1 MPLTFYL
8 HYFSVILAQCP
19 MLENVT
25 NSALMVSG
33 NSPGNFA
40 TYTCDPDYELVGM
53 SVLVCGDN
61 RQWNAEPPICKCK

>member
-1 MPLTFYL
+1 
-8 HYFSVILAQCP
+8 
-19 MLENVT
+19 MLENLT
-25 NSALMVSG
+25 NSAVIVSG

-40 TYTCDPDYELVGM
+40 TYTCDPDYELVGT